1 MLKFLINH
9 PALTICLTSL
19 LLYICTFIYY
29 LIKISRLKKNIFL
42 QGKNPSKKT
51 SSYIGSIILTFAVE
65 VLPFLIPLRIFVLT
79 IICACGILG
88 EIIIFR
94 ERIST
99 L

>member
-9 PALTICLTSL
+9 PALTICSASL
-19 LLYICTFIYY
+19 FIFICTFIYY
-29 LIKISRLKKNIFL
+29 LIKINGLKKSLLL

-99 L
+99 I